1 MAAPPLFFLHF
12 PRTGGTTIDEIFA
25 NNYPAES
32 ILKIYSREDFKKY
45 AVIEEKDFLPLRYIT
60 GHLLLTSTNPTQFY
74 GKDVRAFTFLREPV
88 KRLYSEYIFLKT
100 WKQQHLYSYL
110 NDNKISFSQ
119 YITSTER
126 LLKWRGKNFMT
137 RCISGTALETTD
149 LAEALE
155 QAKDNLQN
163 SFMAFGLQERFME
176 SLLLLAPQAGL
187 ANILHQ
193 KRNALKYGAATP
205 KLTAEEEEI
214 AREYNSADVELYAW
228 AARLFD
234 ERVREQGPEFQKKLR
249 DALFLNEKYQKI
261 SNLLYE
267 SVTKNED
274 EGIALSKDVRW

>member
-1 MAAPPLFFLHF
+1 MAAAPLFFLHF

-25 NNYPAES
+25 SNYPADS
-32 ILKIYSREDFKKY
+32 ILKIYSRDDFKKY

-110 NDNKISFSQ
+110 NDNNISFSQ
-119 YITSTER
+119 YITSTEK

-137 RCISGTALETTD
+137 RCISGDALETTD
-149 LAEALE
+149 LSEALE
-155 QAKDNLQN
+155 KAKDNLRN

-187 ANILHQ
+187 TNILHQ

-234 ERVREQGPEFQKKLR
+234 ERVREQGPEFRKRLK

-261 SNLLYE
+261 SNLLYA
-267 SVTKNED
+267 SVSKDED
-274 EGIALSKDVRW
+274 AGIALSKDVRW

>member
-1 MAAPPLFFLHF
+1 MAAAPLFFLHF

-25 NNYPAES
+25 SNYPAES
-32 ILKIYSREDFKKY
+32 ILRIYSREDFNKY

-110 NDNKISFSQ
+110 NDNNISFSQ
-119 YITSTER
+119 YITSTEQ

-137 RCISGTALETTD
+137 RCISGEALETTD
-149 LAEALE
+149 LTEALE
-155 QAKDNLQN
+155 KAKDNLKN

-234 ERVREQGPEFQKKLR
+234 ERVREQGPEFRKRLK

-267 SVTKNED
+267 SVTHDED
-274 EGIALSKDVRW
+274 AGIALPKDVRW

>member
-25 NNYPAES
+25 SNYPAES
-32 ILKIYSREDFKKY
+32 ILRIYSREDFKKY

-110 NDNKISFSQ
+110 NDNNISFSQ
-119 YITSTER
+119 YITSTEQP
-126 LLKWRGKNFMT
+126 LKWRGKNFMT
-137 RCISGTALETTD
+137 RCISGEALETTD
-149 LAEALE
+149 LSEALE
-155 QAKDNLQN
+155 KAKDNLKN

-214 AREYNSADVELYAW
+214 AREYNSADAELYAW
-228 AARLFD
+228 AATLFD
-234 ERVREQGPEFQKKLR
+234 ERVREQGPEFRKRLK

-267 SVTKNED
+267 SVTQDED
-274 EGIALSKDVRW
+274 AGIALSKDVRW

>member
-25 NNYPAES
+25 SNYPAES
-32 ILKIYSREDFKKY
+32 ILRIYSREDFKKY

-100 WKQQHLYSYL
+100 WKQQHLYNYL
-110 NDNKISFSQ
+110 NDNNISFSQ
-119 YITSTER
+119 YITSTEQ

-137 RCISGTALETTD
+137 RCISGEALETTD
-149 LAEALE
+149 LTEALE
-155 QAKDNLQN
+155 KAKANLQH

-234 ERVREQGPEFQKKLR
+234 ERVREQGPEFRKRLK

-267 SVTKNED
+267 RVNKDPDAQIE
-274 EGIALSKDVRW
+274 LSKDVRW

>member
-1 MAAPPLFFLHF
+1 MAAAPLFFLHF

-25 NNYPAES
+25 SNYPADS

-110 NDNKISFSQ
+110 NDNNISFSQ
-119 YITSTER
+119 YITSTEK

-137 RCISGTALETTD
+137 RCISGEALETTD
-149 LAEALE
+149 LSEALE
-155 QAKDNLQN
+155 KAKDNLRN

-187 ANILHQ
+187 TNILHQ
-193 KRNALKYGAATP
+193 KRNALKYGAVTP

-274 EGIALSKDVRW
+274 AGIALSKDVRW

>member
-1 MAAPPLFFLHF
+1 MAAAPLFFLHF

-32 ILKIYSREDFKKY
+32 ILKIYSRDDFKKY

-88 KRLYSEYIFLKT
+88 RRLYSEYIFLRT
-100 WKQQHLYSYL
+100 WKEQHLYAYL
-110 NDNKISFSQ
+110 NDNKVSFSQ

-137 RCISGTALETTD
+137 RCISGDALETTD
-149 LAEALE
+149 LSAALE
-155 QAKDNLQN
+155 KAKDNLRN

-205 KLTAEEEEI
+205 PLTAEEEEI

-234 ERVREQGPEFQKKLR
+234 ERVREQGPEFQKRLK

-267 SVTKNED
+267 SVTRDED
-274 EGIALSKDVRW
+274 TGIALSKDVRW